1 MNRIVIDQVSRT
13 YENQRG
19 ECIEALHDV
28 SFQVEDGELVCLLG
42 PTGCGKTT
50 LLRLIA
56 GLELPDSGRITLEG
70 EPVTGIRPD
79 VTLLFQQY
87 SLFPWRT
94 VQENVVFGL
103 EMKGVARADRVTTA
117 REVLALTGLSGFE
130 KTYPHEL
137 SGGMQQR
144 TALARALAYAP
155 RLLLMDEPF
164 GALDDRTRHR
174 LQAEL
179 LALRQRSG
187 QSILFVT
194 HAIDEAVF
202 LADRIVILR
211 DRPGSIET
219 VLTVDVTRPRDRQSA
234 EFVALHLKV
243 RAILERIIEQTEI

>member
-1 MNRIVIDQVSRT
+1 MTRIELNQVSRT

-19 ECIEALHDV
+19 ERIEALRDV
-28 SFQVEDGELVCLLG
+28 SLEIDDGELVCLLG

-56 GLELPDSGRITLEG
+56 GLESPDAGTIAIANEQ
-70 EPVTGIRPD
+70 VTGIRSD

-94 VQENVVFGL
+94 VLENVAFGL
-103 EMKGVARADRVTTA
+103 EMKGMARVDREKAA
-117 REVLALTGLSGFE
+117 RQVLAQVGLSGFE

-144 TALARALAYAP
+144 TALARALAYQP

-211 DRPGSIET
+211 DRPGAIEA
-219 VLTVDVTRPRDRQSA
+219 VLTVEMPRPRDRQSA

-243 RAILERIIEQTEI
+243 RAILEGIIEQPEI